1 MQLGTKLIVDTFKT
15 LGNNDKDILDNHG
28 KTSKQ
33 VFMLQRN
40 IRDR

>member
-1 MQLGTKLIVDTFKT
+1 MQRGTKLIVDIFKT
-15 LGNNDKDILDNHG
+15 FGNNDKDILGSHG
-28 KTSKQ
+28 KTNKR